1 MAALPTTNIT
11 TTLVANTLGVATRNV
26 GELCTSSK
34 INMWSKRKPVR
45 DTRLSIPVNEVGV
58 GNSQNSAENYG
69 LIIPDY
75 QGDDSLLTTYKRP
88 TGGPSYPYRLGDF
101 RGYDHN
107 AVAPVIIPPPPSKL
121 EKRMNIIAAMIAM
134 PGGSNVTIGDIFGFL
149 GDLRIGVM
157 VYQSGG
163 GLIGAASGA
172 NPGDGSVSIDLSGL
186 VYSSLD
192 IKFCLTDYYKAWETP
207 GGMTALYEI
216 PRAYSG
222 QNQNWIN
229 IPLQTYTPPSAVPVF
244 QVRYYPDDS
253 GDYVQIRIETR
264 DYSGV
269 VFVSYVRKDF
279 SQFGGSTTFKVS
291 AGNLRTFLDYET
303 NLLVPGALYE
313 AQVWLSG
320 NPTGRF
326 DASTEF
332 MVPKKMDDGQPG
344 GGFEEP

>member
-69 LIIPDY
+69 LIIPAY

-88 TGGPSYPYRLGDF
+88 TGGSNSPYRLGDF
-101 RGYDHN
+101 RGYNHN
-107 AVAPVIIPPPPSKL
+107 AVAPVIIPSAPSKL
-121 EKRMNIIAAMIAM
+121 EKKVHNIASMVAM
-134 PGGSNVTIGDIFGFL
+134 PGGSNLTIGDILGFL
-149 GDLRIGVM
+149 GNLRIGVM

-172 NPGDGSVSIDLSGL
+172 NPGDGSVTIDLTGL

-192 IKFCLTDYYKAWETP
+192 LKFCLTDYYKSWDTP

-216 PRAYSG
+216 PRAYPG

-229 IPLQTYTPPSAVPVF
+229 IPLVAYVPPTEIPTFIVAHNPIAN
-244 QVRYYPDDS
+244 RLE
-253 GDYVQIRIETR
+253 IRIETTR
-264 DYSGV
+264 YTGPIFISYESSGGGGGATKGLSISEPETLYT
-269 VFVSYVRKDF
+269 FYESNVSW
-279 SQFGGSTTFKVS
+279 
-291 AGNLRTFLDYET
+291 
-303 NLLVPGALYE
+303 LVPGITYRAM
-313 AQVWLSG
+313 VWLSS
-320 NPTGRF
+320 TQSGRF
-326 DASTEF
+326 DKETTFTAMMPME
-332 MVPKKMDDGQPG
+332 
-344 GGFEEP
+344 